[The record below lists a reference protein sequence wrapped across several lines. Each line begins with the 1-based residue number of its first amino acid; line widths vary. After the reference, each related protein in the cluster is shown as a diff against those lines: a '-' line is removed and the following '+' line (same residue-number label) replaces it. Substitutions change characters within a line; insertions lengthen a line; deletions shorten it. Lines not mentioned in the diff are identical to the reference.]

1 MNKKEYLQANKDW
14 LTAKAKE
21 QGVRPL
27 QKGVYYKVL
36 TEGNPN
42 GKHPSPRSVVVAHYT
57 GCTIN
62 GKQFD
67 TSRGGAPLAIR
78 LCELIE
84 GWVIALQQMC
94 GATNGKCISPPK
106 WDMANARNRA
116 SPEAPRSSL
125 K

>member
-42 GKHPSPRSVVVAHYT
+42 GKHPSPRSTVLHA
-57 GCTIN
+57 C
-62 GKQFD
+62 KQVEQRISVEKSFAD
-67 TSRGGAPLAIR
+67 DVQKLME
-78 LCELIE
+78 ELH
-84 GWVIALQQMC
+84 
-94 GATNGKCISPPK
+94 K
-106 WDMANARNRA
+106 
-116 SPEAPRSSL
+116 
-125 K
+125 

>member
-42 GKHPSPRSVVVAHYT
+42 GKHP
-57 GCTIN
+57 
-62 GKQFD
+62 
-67 TSRGGAPLAIR
+67 
-78 LCELIE
+78 
-84 GWVIALQQMC
+84 
-94 GATNGKCISPPK
+94 
-106 WDMANARNRA
+106 
-116 SPEAPRSSL
+116 
-125 K
+125 